1 MMTVGDIVVD
11 VLFML
16 MMIMMMIMNKK
27 NNNKVGKKKKTW
39 HIRRIQTP
47 RRLQALIWALYF
59 GISDAQGKS
68 QQPAIVNTSMIFNN
82 YSSSPNGL

>member
-1 MMTVGDIVVD
+1 MTVGEIVVD

-27 NNNKVGKKKKTW
+27 NNNKVGKKLKKTW

-68 QQPAIVNTSMIFNN
+68 QQPAIVNT
-82 YSSSPNGL
+82 